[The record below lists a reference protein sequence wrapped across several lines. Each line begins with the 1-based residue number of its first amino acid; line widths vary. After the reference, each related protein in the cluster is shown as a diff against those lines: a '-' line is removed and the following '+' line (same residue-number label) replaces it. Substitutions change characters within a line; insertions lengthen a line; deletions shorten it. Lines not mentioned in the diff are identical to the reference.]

1 MSCYFACNGFETIP
15 TFTPPPPQLS
25 TQKFQPIASKPS
37 LTFRGRKIFMS
48 QWWIYREGGGG
59 GVLTPVGNGQQGCI
73 EGCKLQIIKLKSIPL
88 LMEKA

>member
-1 MSCYFACNGFETIP
+1 MSCYFACNGFETDP
-15 TFTPPPPQLS
+15 TLTPLPQLS

-59 GVLTPVGNGQQGCI
+59 GAHPCRQWSTGMHRGV
-73 EGCKLQIIKLKSIPL
+73 QIANNKIKIHPTFN
-88 LMEKA
+88 EKA